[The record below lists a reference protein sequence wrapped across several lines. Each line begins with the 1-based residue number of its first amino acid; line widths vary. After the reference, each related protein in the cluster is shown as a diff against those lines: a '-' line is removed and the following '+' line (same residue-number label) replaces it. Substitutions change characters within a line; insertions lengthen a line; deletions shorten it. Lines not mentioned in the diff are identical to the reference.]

1 MLKEASKRDAAQT
14 FEAGMTFQEY
24 MADFRVHRDEFIDHY
39 KRLANIVSELQNN
52 PPLSNVRVLAVS
64 EDWCPDC
71 VFNVPILAR
80 FVEASQLSFLRIV
93 RRPECAALA
102 DRYPGRGGSSRVP
115 TFIFLD
121 QSEGVIGHWSERC
134 ASSHTWFKSFTKDHP
149 MPQLDIRNGIPAPPL
164 LSWMKLRI
172 ASERHRFYG
181 GVWRDVLSEIQV
193 ILSKNRLQGN
203 DDRLRLSLEV
213 NLPLPEE

>member
-1 MLKEASKRDAAQT
+1 
-14 FEAGMTFQEY
+14 
-24 MADFRVHRDEFIDHY
+24 
-39 KRLANIVSELQNN
+39 
-52 PPLSNVRVLAVS
+52 
-64 EDWCPDC
+64 
-71 VFNVPILAR
+71 
-80 FVEASQLSFLRIV
+80 
-93 RRPECAALA
+93 
-102 DRYPGRGGSSRVP
+102 
-115 TFIFLD
+115 
-121 QSEGVIGHWSERC
+121 
-134 ASSHTWFKSFTKDHP
+134 

-172 ASERHRFYG
+172 ASERNRFYG